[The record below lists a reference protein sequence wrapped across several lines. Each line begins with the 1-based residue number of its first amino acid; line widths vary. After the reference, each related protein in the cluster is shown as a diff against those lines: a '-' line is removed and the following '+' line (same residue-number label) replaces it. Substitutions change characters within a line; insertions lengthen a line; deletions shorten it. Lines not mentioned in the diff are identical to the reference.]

1 MFQFLTVI
9 LNESKEHSVYQLSD
23 GEFCI
28 RFELDA
34 FNLSFHVF
42 EQPNTFTVF

>member
-9 LNESKEHSVYQLSD
+9 INESKEHSIYQLPD
-23 GEFCI
+23 VEFCI

-34 FNLSFHVF
+34 FNLTFHVL